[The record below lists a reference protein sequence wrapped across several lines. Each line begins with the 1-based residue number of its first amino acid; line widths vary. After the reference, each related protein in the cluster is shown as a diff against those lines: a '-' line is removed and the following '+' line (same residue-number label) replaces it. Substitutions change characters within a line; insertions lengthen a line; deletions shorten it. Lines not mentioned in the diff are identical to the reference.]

1 MVHGNV
7 RISSIFTNKAGEWK
21 LGGFELLDSMKE
33 ESPMIMVSWIGIIA
47 YKLRYTIIS
56 WLINMYYIV
65 HQTFGGVLPDANR
78 YMSPEINK
86 SGWSIVRE

>member
-33 ESPMIMVSWIGIIA
+33 ESPMIMVSRIQDVIA
-47 YKLRYTIIS
+47 VGLFTNKLYTR
-56 WLINMYYIV
+56 LLV
-65 HQTFGGVLPDANR
+65 G
-78 YMSPEINK
+78 
-86 SGWSIVRE
+86 

>member
-33 ESPMIMVSWIGIIA
+33 ESPMIMVSRIRDVTA
-47 YKLRYTIIS
+47 VVVLTNDLYTR
-56 WLINMYYIV
+56 LLV
-65 HQTFGGVLPDANR
+65 G
-78 YMSPEINK
+78 
-86 SGWSIVRE
+86 